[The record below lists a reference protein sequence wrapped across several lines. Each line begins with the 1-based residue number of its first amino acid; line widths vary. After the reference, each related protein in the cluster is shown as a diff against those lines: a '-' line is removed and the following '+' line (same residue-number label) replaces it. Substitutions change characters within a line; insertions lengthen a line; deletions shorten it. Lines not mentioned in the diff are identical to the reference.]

1 MNYTLLLS
9 SLQVYGAVQHALI
22 LILDALLQQADQGMI
37 TTMVTLF
44 IQAINFYPLTNEM
57 HSDLTKRQA

>member
-37 TTMVTLF
+37 TTMVTF
-44 IQAINFYPLTNEM
+44 IYSSDQLLPLN
-57 HSDLTKRQA
+57 Q